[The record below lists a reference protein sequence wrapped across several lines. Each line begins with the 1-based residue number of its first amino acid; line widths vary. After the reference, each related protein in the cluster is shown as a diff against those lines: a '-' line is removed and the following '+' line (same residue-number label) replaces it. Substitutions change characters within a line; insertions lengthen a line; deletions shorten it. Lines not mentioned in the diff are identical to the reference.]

1 MALQLYQSFKKFVY
15 PTSEWYCTVIHLSF
29 CLLKSWKLHCN
40 CCCIKKMLFFFRLMT
55 SWMRMLLENLNKNMV
70 KRETKEP
77 LKDLTN
83 CKNRL
88 EMADYHLYNYS
99 TPRTLSCSFISGQ
112 KNHRLDKLFL
122 LHLCCISVN
131 FPLKWYKNWTFPIF
145 SHF

>member
-1 MALQLYQSFKKFVY
+1 MYIQLQSD
-15 PTSEWYCTVIHLSF
+15 TALSF
-29 CLLKSWKLHCN
+29 IYLFVCWSPEN
-40 CCCIKKMLFFFRLMT
+40 CIAIVAVLKKMLFFFRLMT

-83 CKNRL
+83 CNNRL
-88 EMADYHLYNYS
+88 EMADYHLYHYS
-99 TPRTLSCSFISGQ
+99 TPRTLSRSFISGQ